1 MHRVSQSDEE
11 VVDKARRVLVANR
24 KMRWGVLLYAVMF
37 LGVSGYFTVVGVRKI
52 ENLDTEQLRM
62 GFVYGLALA
71 VVWTSFGVLGA
82 ICLGKF
88 LVGFSRDFRPQEL
101 LVRYHDRLRD
111 LGQLSDER
119 GGEPGATGNSRRAGQ
134 SSKFMKLEHHHC
146 RPRPFPAAVPELGR

>member
-1 MHRVSQSDEE
+1 MHRVAQSDEE
-11 VVDKARRVLVANR
+11 VVDKARQVLVAKR

-37 LGVSGYFTVVGVRKI
+37 LGISGYFTIVGIRKI

-82 ICLGKF
+82 ICFGKF

-111 LGQLSDER
+111 LGQLPDGR
-119 GGEPGATGNSRRAGQ
+119 GGEPGAAGNSHRAGQ
-134 SSKFMKLEHHHC
+134 SSRL
-146 RPRPFPAAVPELGR
+146 